1 MSSGTGLTAPD
12 TAAGNG
18 TPPAPALLVAPGP
31 DGAAVGIASPPVS
44 PVDWELAARV
54 AGRVSRRD
62 PYAGIVPPGELEAH
76 FTALTERAEVLVART
91 TGLPQLAGPAR
102 ARVADRG
109 AWVAANLASFQR
121 LLRPLTD
128 RFGHRLSDGHLAPV
142 ARRMAGLE
150 VGFLLGWMST
160 RVLGQYDLLI
170 IEDERPEDQ
179 DLVYYVGPNIV
190 AIERRFA
197 FPSEQFRLWIALHE
211 CTHRAQ
217 FTGVPWLRPHF
228 LGLVDQ
234 LLSSVDPDPGRIL
247 DGLRRGVAEARA
259 GGRPLDRGGLAAAV
273 ATPEQRLVLDQIAG
287 MMSLLEG
294 HGDVTMNRAG
304 EGLVPSAERFER
316 VLRARRQ
323 SGSVVTRFLQRLV
336 GLEAKLAQYAQG
348 ERFIAAVEE
357 AGGTELL
364 DRVWDDPAL
373 LPTLEEVR
381 EPTRWIERV
390 RPTDVAGR

>member
-1 MSSGTGLTAPD
+1 M
-12 TAAGNG
+12 
-18 TPPAPALLVAPGP
+18 
-31 DGAAVGIASPPVS
+31 
-44 PVDWELAARV
+44 

-62 PYAGIVPPGELEAH
+62 PYAGLIPPGELESD
-76 FTALTERAEVLVART
+76 FTALTAQAESLVART

-128 RFGHRLSDGHLAPV
+128 RFGQRLAAGHLAPV

-170 IEDERPEDQ
+170 IEEERPEEQ

-190 AIERRFA
+190 SLERRFA
-197 FPSEQFRLWIALHE
+197 FPPEQFRLWIALHE

-228 LGLVDQ
+228 LGLVER
-234 LLSSVDPDPGRIL
+234 LLSTVDPDPGRL
-247 DGLRRGVAEARA
+247 LEGLRRGLAEARA

-273 ATPEQRLVLDQIAG
+273 ATPEQRQVLDQIAG

-304 EGLVPSAERFER
+304 DGLVPSAERFER

-323 SGSVVTRFLQRLV
+323 SGSVLTRFLQRLV

-357 AGGTELL
+357 AGGTALA
-364 DRVWDDPAL
+364 DRVWEDPAL
-373 LPTLEEVR
+373 LPTLEEIR
-381 EPTRWIERV
+381 EPARWIERA
-390 RPTDVAGR
+390 RPAHAVTT